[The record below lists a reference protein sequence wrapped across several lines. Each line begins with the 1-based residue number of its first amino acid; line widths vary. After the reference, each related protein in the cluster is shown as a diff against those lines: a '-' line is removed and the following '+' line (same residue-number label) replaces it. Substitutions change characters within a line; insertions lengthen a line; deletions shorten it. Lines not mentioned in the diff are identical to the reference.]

1 MKGLCVGIITTAVL
15 FAAACKA
22 SEPPTQV
29 VYRFDDH
36 RYLELKGWDCEGE
49 LWYTDTKRGIHT
61 KPVSQFYQIFSKT
74 YIHPSEKYIAVPTKN
89 VSEFIISKD
98 YGKNWQ
104 IAVFAPESLEI
115 RLRAWSNQS
124 VHPDQ
129 QNAISFTVIN
139 NQGYLVIKPYDGGN
153 KNQRNFIYMSSKPF
167 DDSGFKSKDYIDI
180 GLDEN
185 YKPLQ
190 MPKSFSDWSWGT
202 LYITNGEL
210 DQTGLKEMKKYQGLP
225 DKVPEVKG
233 YTGWDHMRCD
243 MDAGRK
249 RN

>member
-61 KPVSQFYQIFSKT
+61 EPVSQFYRIFTRKF
-74 YIHPSEKYIAVPTKN
+74 IHPSERYIAIPTWD
-89 VSEFIISKD
+89 SPGSMISKD
-98 YGKNWQ
+98 YGQTWFPSTFSPGENE
-104 IAVFAPESLEI
+104 PNGDS
-115 RLRAWSNQS
+115 SPPYDD
-124 VHPDQ
+124 VH
-129 QNAISFTVIN
+129 SFTVIN
-139 NQGYLVIKPYDGGN
+139 DQGFLETKH
-153 KNQRNFIYMSSKPF
+153 RLYMSSKPF
-167 DDSGFKSKDYIDI
+167 DDPRILPGGPGIQYH
-180 GLDEN
+180 LDNGEMDEIT
-185 YKPLQ
+185 PDA
-190 MPKSFSDWSWGT
+190 PGWSWGMVYFT
-202 LYITNGEL
+202 KE
-210 DQTGLKEMKKYQGLP
+210 GLQGKVMRREANYQDLP

-243 MDAGRK
+243 MDVGK
-249 RN
+249 